1 LPADLEADIQ
11 QAWNKAQ
18 VTLPLASPDKDEVL
32 GLIAALRHCAARAK
46 GIGFLS
52 GETEL
57 LRMARFLEGRIT
69 HADFPRYGIGSAQ
82 PGR

>member
-1 LPADLEADIQ
+1 MPADLEADIQ
-11 QAWNKAQ
+11 SAWNKAQ
-18 VTLPLASPDKDEVL
+18 MTLPLTSPDKEEVV

-46 GIGFLS
+46 SIGFLS

-69 HADFPRYGIGSAQ
+69 NADFPRYGIGRA
-82 PGR
+82 P